1 MAQSTILTLEDL
13 RARREEI
20 LQIARSHGARNLRIF
35 GSVAT
40 NDARPQS
47 DIDFLVEME
56 SGRGVLDISELILD
70 LQDALGRDV
79 DVVEIRRP
87 SATADA
93 IQRQAVP
100 L

>member
-1 MAQSTILTLEDL
+1 MAQTTILTLEDL

-20 LQIARSHGARNLRIF
+20 LEIARSHGARNVRIF

-40 NDARPQS
+40 NNAQPQS
-47 DIDFLVEME
+47 DIDFLVEMDPD
-56 SGRGVLDISELILD
+56 RGVLDISELILA
-70 LQDALGRDV
+70 LQEALGRDV
-79 DVVEIRRP
+79 DVVEIRRR
-87 SATADA
+87 SATGDA